1 MSDLTPRERE
11 LVALGAAM
19 GSNCVPCVEY
29 HIPESR
35 KVGITDPEIHAAIQ
49 YADKVR
55 QVPAR
60 KTLQAA
66 LKLLPSAAGDVRNA
80 AADEGCGCGAVT
92 EVAKVEASKTAQ
104 PLDMMMRM
112 MSKMMDTCGSHGQ
125 SAGAP
130 ISADKKPAVNPAKSA
145 GCGCG

>member
-1 MSDLTPRERE
+1 MSDLSPRDRE

-35 KVGITDPEIHAAIQ
+35 KVGLTEPEIHAAIQ
-49 YADKVR
+49 IADKLR

-60 KTLQAA
+60 NTLQAA
-66 LKLLPSAAGDVRNA
+66 LRLLPSAAEDVRPA
-80 AADEGCGCGAVT
+80 GTDEGCGAAAPA
-92 EVAKVEASKTAQ
+92 EAAKPETSQTAQ
-104 PLDMMMRM
+104 CRDMMRGM
-112 MSKMMDTCGSHGQ
+112 MTKMMDTYGGHGQ
-125 SAGAP
+125 PAGA
-130 ISADKKPAVNPAKSA
+130 AKFAEKMPAANPGTSD